1 MKKFFVGLMS
11 LAWAVSLMS
20 LVPATVQAQNITSND
35 LWGNGTA
42 STYQNQGFS
51 STDPRQT
58 VAKIIKVALGF
69 LGSIAVILIVLAG
82 FKWMTAAGNEDKI
95 AESKKLMAAAFVG
108 LVIILTAFALTSF
121 VIESVITSIR

>member
-1 MKKFFVGLMS
+1 MKKLFVGLMS
-11 LAWAVSLMS
+11 LVWTASLLSM
-20 LVPATVQAQNITSND
+20 VPATSQAANIESSD
-35 LWGNGTA
+35 LWGTNTV
-42 STYQNQGFS
+42 STYQSEGFS
-51 STDPRQT
+51 TTDPRKT

-121 VIESVITSIR
+121 VIDSVITSIR